1 MKKLLFT
8 VILCLTTSIICM
20 GQDVHLQQLTQGVIS
35 LRKAASKARNTLVAD
50 WSREQM
56 PKITL
61 MDDIGRVP
69 SEARGKGCNPFMLN
83 QVVTYV
89 YSRQNTS
96 MSSKGDYFNST
107 EKDIYYSAIEK
118 TVKPHQTA
126 TYTLSGH
133 IGHQQFMFIT
143 FNPKAKVA
151 FSVNGHPGR
160 DQGNGVTFV
169 DLGQVSKRDVITIS
183 ITNHSTKAESFVIL
197 NHNPQRR

>member
-118 TVKPHQTA
+118 TVSDAGFDPFERKLLGITAMQKLLGKARFEELLGPYLEKPPGKPTLVPDDDDRLAMNTA
-126 TYTLSGH
+126 KND
-133 IGHQQFMFIT
+133 FMEEYD
-143 FNPKAKVA
+143 N
-151 FSVNGHPGR
+151 
-160 DQGNGVTFV
+160 
-169 DLGQVSKRDVITIS
+169 
-183 ITNHSTKAESFVIL
+183 E
-197 NHNPQRR
+197 

>member
-143 FNPKAKVA
+143 FNPKYYILGLKSSAQENNKNLPQTVGWEVSSGGSFGTFDPLSDVA
-151 FSVNGHPGR
+151 S
-160 DQGNGVTFV
+160 
-169 DLGQVSKRDVITIS
+169 
-183 ITNHSTKAESFVIL
+183 E
-197 NHNPQRR
+197 